1 VLVYKRRHDLLQLD
15 SAPKSVKQDAKTKK
29 GGKGMSLTSCVKRY
43 KLENINS
50 IIGETYRRIE
60 AASGD

>member
-1 VLVYKRRHDLLQLD
+1 VLVYKRRHDILQLD
-15 SAPKSVKQDAKTKK
+15 SAPKSVKQDAKTNK

-50 IIGETYRRIE
+50 RIGETYRRIE